1 MPLYLLAILALV
13 QGITEFLPISS
24 SGHLGLTW
32 IGFHW
37 AGLVPAELEASSELV
52 LDIAVHLGT
61 LGAVCLYCR
70 RDLAAMAGAM
80 MRPLA
85 VRCSGNPMHW
95 RPAARLCWLIC
106 LATLPILAAG
116 YLAGEALPL
125 LKGNLALIGWTT
137 LGFGLLLWIAD
148 RNGMTGRKAAQLK
161 LHHALFLGLA
171 QCLALVPGTSRSGIV
186 MTAGRFLG
194 MGRQDAARFSM
205 LMSIPTILAAGLYA
219 AMQLKEEES
228 ADLGIDAAIAAG
240 LAFAAAL
247 LAIALMM
254 AWLRRASFLPFVLY
268 RVLLGGAILLSVYG
282 GFLTGWA

>member
-24 SGHLGLTW
+24 SGHLDLTW
-32 IGFHW
+32 IGFRR
-37 AGLVPAELEASSELV
+37 AGAVPAELEASGELV

-70 RDLAAMAGAM
+70 RDLAAMAGGL
-80 MRPLA
+80 MRPA
-85 VRCSGNPMHW
+85 SPMH
-95 RPAARLCWLIC
+95 RQLDPAARLFWLIC

-116 YLAGEALPL
+116 YLARDDLPP

-137 LGFGLLLWIAD
+137 LGFGVLLWIAD
-148 RNGMTGRKAAQLK
+148 RSGTTGRKAERLK

-194 MGRQDAARFSM
+194 MQRQDAARFSM

-219 AMQLKEEES
+219 AMQLKEEE
-228 ADLGIDAAIAAG
+228 ATGLRIDAAIAAG

-268 RVLLGGAILLSVYG
+268 RILLGGGILLSVYG
-282 GFLTGWA
+282 GFLTGWG